1 MGREDR
7 VHHQASAIQVS
18 LKKLYHKAE
27 SNIYLTWEVFTRM
40 SPLLHSSLIFY
51 TFKAHCH
58 VSVLPCICCG
68 RLIVAL
74 SLQDPSQLPGKLVN
88 ILLLVLLTPPKM
100 LKLYYLT
107 QIK

>member
-88 ILLLVLLTPPKM
+88 LLLLVLLTPPKM